1 MKKNKRVVL
10 GITGI
15 RSEYDILS
23 SVFRAID
30 KHMNLSL
37 KVAVT
42 GAHLSESFGYTV
54 NEIEK
59 DGFDIVDR
67 IESLLSGNNES
78 LRVKGLG
85 IQLQG
90 LVQTV
95 LRIQPDFLL
104 VLGDREESIAAALVS
119 TYMNIPLAHIA
130 GGDRV
135 IGNADDQIR
144 HAVTKLAH
152 IHLTT
157 NKESK
162 ARVLSLGEQEF
173 RVHDVGNPGLDRL
186 MEVEELSLAQVS
198 GNIKFQLLETE
209 PYLIL
214 IQHPLSSEIKDAY
227 RQMKITLDA
236 IKAMGIKTIISFP
249 NSDAGGLEIIR
260 AIAEY
265 DSLPFIYT
273 AKNIPRVDFVN
284 LLRNAACLVGNS
296 SSGILEA
303 PMLKLPV
310 VNVGNRQIGR
320 LHAENVQF
328 VSHDQDEIISA
339 IQKAVYD
346 ESYIS
351 SVNGCSNPYGDGA
364 SSHKIAEIIANTVI
378 DDNLLIKDITY

>member
-1 MKKNKRVVL
+1 LKKNKRVVL
-10 GITGI
+10 SITGI

-30 KHMNLSL
+30 NHTDLSL
-37 KVAVT
+37 KVVVT

-67 IESLLSGNNES
+67 VESLLSGNSES

-90 LVQTV
+90 LIQTV

-104 VLGDREESIAAALVS
+104 VLGDREESITAALVA
-119 TYMNIPLAHIA
+119 TYMNIPLVHIA

-152 IHLTT
+152 VHLTT

-162 ARVLSLGEQEF
+162 ARVLGLGEQEF

-186 MEVEELSLAQVS
+186 MEVEQLSLSQVS
-198 GNIKFQLLETE
+198 KNINFPISKDE
-209 PYLIL
+209 PYLVL
-214 IQHPLSSEIKDAY
+214 IQHALSSEVADAY
-227 RQMKITLDA
+227 KQMKITLEA
-236 IKAMGIKTIISFP
+236 IKSMGLKTIISFP
-249 NSDAGGLEIIR
+249 NSDAGGIEIIR
-260 AIAEY
+260 AISEY
-265 DSLPFIYT
+265 EPLPFVYT

-328 VSHDQDEIISA
+328 VSHDKAEIIGA

-346 ESYIS
+346 ENYIS
-351 SVNGCSNPYGDGA
+351 TVNGCSNPYGDGK
-364 SSHKIAEIIANTVI
+364 SSQKIAEIIAKTVI
-378 DDNLLIKDITY
+378 DDKLLIKDITY

>member
-1 MKKNKRVVL
+1 LKKNKRVVL

>member
-1 MKKNKRVVL
+1 
-10 GITGI
+10 
-15 RSEYDILS
+15 
-23 SVFRAID
+23 
-30 KHMNLSL
+30 
-37 KVAVT
+37 
-42 GAHLSESFGYTV
+42 
-54 NEIEK
+54 
-59 DGFDIVDR
+59 
-67 IESLLSGNNES
+67 
-78 LRVKGLG
+78 VKGLG

-328 VSHDQDEIISA
+328 VSHDQDQIISA